1 MPRRTEDL
9 KIRRRNRK
17 NAARGVEPTRL
28 LFHPVI
34 QPGEGAAAFLFRVA
48 RRNGTTLSKLKQ
60 LGIAFDPAIFD
71 VALSWDR
78 IRPSPE
84 AQQYVERLTGLL
96 ESAPRAWA
104 TTSPRCCSQCLREQQ
119 YWSAEWE
126 LRQYLACTKHKCW
139 LMDRCGVCNERIS
152 WNRAALHRCDCGA
165 GFVDAAPTPAP
176 PEYVELSALI
186 GSKLRKQFSAAA
198 PFDAL
203 SLKATSDLIIWITR
217 LNASGIVNSPVA
229 IGLLD
234 DMQTAIPV
242 LKLAA
247 GVFAAWPSGYL
258 AYLRSVHQDRGDAS
272 ASVADSFAG
281 IYKYISKNRNV
292 DGFGP
297 MVEHFQQYLIDQWS
311 WPILERGNDLLD
323 SISSRLDWIWAANA
337 ARLLNIKEGKVREFV
352 NQGLIQSKAWPLTKN
367 RVLTAIRRGELS
379 RMRQLL
385 DDQATSRALRS
396 LGVSVRRQLVLVP
409 LLFPEAEYK
418 HGGGGW
424 NVSKA
429 RVREILAIADG
440 RPIVD
445 IESNT
450 QIALARVLRSCAWRN
465 EMVERLFRLILDREV
480 RVEAILRDRSGFT
493 GWLFDRN
500 VLARVQKGDLTA
512 NE

>member
-1 MPRRTEDL
+1 MPRRTDGFTIQHCGRE
-9 KIRRRNRK
+9 
-17 NAARGVEPTRL
+17 NAAPTAASMRL

-34 QPGEGAAAFLFRVA
+34 QPGEGAAVFLFRVA
-48 RRNGTTLSKLKQ
+48 RRNGTTPSMLRNV
-60 LGIAFDPAIFD
+60 GIAFDPSIFK

-78 IRPSPE
+78 VRPPLESR
-84 AQQYVERLTGLL
+84 QYAERLAEMLK
-96 ESAPRAWA
+96 SAPRAW
-104 TTSPRCCSQCLREQQ
+104 TTTASRCCPQCLREQQ

-139 LMDRCGVCNERIS
+139 LIDRCGVCNARIS
-152 WNRAALHRCDCGA
+152 WNRVALHRCDCGA
-165 GFVDAAPTPAP
+165 DFADATTTLAPS
-176 PEYVELSALI
+176 EYVELSALV

-217 LNASGIVNSPVA
+217 LNASGIVNSSVA

-281 IYKYISKNRNV
+281 IYKYIRKSRKV

-311 WPILERGNDLLD
+311 WPVLERGNDLLD

-352 NQGLIQSKAWPLTKN
+352 NRGLIQSKEWPLTKN

-409 LLFPEAEYK
+409 LLFPDAEYK

-500 VLARVQKGDLTA
+500 VLDRVQKGDLIA

>member
-1 MPRRTEDL
+1 MT
-9 KIRRRNRK
+9 
-17 NAARGVEPTRL
+17 
-28 LFHPVI
+28 
-34 QPGEGAAAFLFRVA
+34 
-48 RRNGTTLSKLKQ
+48 
-60 LGIAFDPAIFD
+60 
-71 VALSWDR
+71 
-78 IRPSPE
+78 
-84 AQQYVERLTGLL
+84 
-96 ESAPRAWA
+96 
-104 TTSPRCCSQCLREQQ
+104 
-119 YWSAEWE
+119 
-126 LRQYLACTKHKCW
+126 
-139 LMDRCGVCNERIS
+139 
-152 WNRAALHRCDCGA
+152 
-165 GFVDAAPTPAP
+165 
-176 PEYVELSALI
+176 
-186 GSKLRKQFSAAA
+186 
-198 PFDAL
+198 
-203 SLKATSDLIIWITR
+203 
-217 LNASGIVNSPVA
+217 

-242 LKLAA
+242 LERAA
-247 GVFAAWPSGYL
+247 GAFAAWPSGYS
-258 AYLRSVHQDRGDAS
+258 AYLHSVHQDKGDAA
-272 ASVADSFAG
+272 ASVADTFAG
-281 IYKYISKNRNV
+281 IYTYISKNRKV

-297 MVEHFQQYLIDQWS
+297 MVEHFQQYLIDQWP
-311 WPILERGNDLLD
+311 WPVLERGNDLLD